1 MSDLQKTV
9 TIVLASLALIAIVYL
24 IMAYNDGSTNN
35 LNTMPHLRMPNIDL
49 PDINLPDID
58 LPNIKMPN
66 IEMPDLQVPKV
77 KMSIETFEDYEDFED
92 NEDKEYFEDY
102 EDKEDFI
109 NQQAP
114 SDSVSVGSGSMNRSN
129 RKQNVDASE
138 SIQYIEQP
146 QGLMKQSG
154 TGSQMNQL
162 PSECYPKDV
171 LSSADLLPRDAN
183 SLWAQVSPSGQGSLA
198 DQNFLTSGFHIGINT
213 VGQTLRNANRQL
225 RSEPLNPQ
233 VKVSPWQQTTIEPD
247 INRRPLEIEGNL

>member
-1 MSDLQKTV
+1 MSLHKIV
-9 TIVLASLALIAIVYL
+9 TIVLAVLALGAIIYL
-24 IMAYNDGSTNN
+24 IMSYNSGST
-35 LNTMPHLRMPNIDL
+35 MPTTSTT
-49 PDINLPDID
+49 
-58 LPNIKMPN
+58 
-66 IEMPDLQVPKV
+66 
-77 KMSIETFEDYEDFED
+77 KMSPMMMSMEHFENGSPAE
-92 NEDKEYFEDY
+92 
-102 EDKEDFI
+102 
-109 NQQAP
+109 A
-114 SDSVSVGSGSMNRSN
+114 SMVGSGPTPTYAMNN
-129 RKQNVDASE
+129 GQGVDASE
-138 SIQYIEQP
+138 SIELIEQP
-146 QGLMKQSG
+146 QGLMQTGG
-154 TGSQMNQL
+154 TGTQMNQL

>member
-9 TIVLASLALIAIVYL
+9 TIVLAVLALFAIGYL
-24 IMAYNDGSTNN
+24 IMSYNSGSTMPTHSNKMHPMMQP
-35 LNTMPHLRMPNIDL
+35 TMQNMMQPMMMGVEGFTDAPADL
-49 PDINLPDID
+49 
-58 LPNIKMPN
+58 
-66 IEMPDLQVPKV
+66 
-77 KMSIETFEDYEDFED
+77 
-92 NEDKEYFEDY
+92 
-102 EDKEDFI
+102 
-109 NQQAP
+109 
-114 SDSVSVGSGSMNRSN
+114 VSVGSGAMPNNNGQYSVN
-129 RKQNVDASE
+129 ASE
-138 SIQYIEQP
+138 SIDDIEQP
-146 QGLMKQSG
+146 QGLMQQGNG

>member
-1 MSDLQKTV
+1 MSNLKNIV
-9 TIVLASLALIAIVYL
+9 TIILAVLALVAVGYL
-24 IMAYNDGSTNN
+24 LMSYNSESPQMAS
-35 LNTMPHLRMPNIDL
+35 R
-49 PDINLPDID
+49 
-58 LPNIKMPN
+58 KMMHQPMMMAGV
-66 IEMPDLQVPKV
+66 E
-77 KMSIETFEDYEDFED
+77 SFG
-92 NEDKEYFEDY
+92 
-102 EDKEDFI
+102 
-109 NQQAP
+109 NQGAP
-114 SDSVSVGSGSMNRSN
+114 SDGTMSGSMPTVTQVVATPTTGS
-129 RKQNVDASE
+129 VGGSE
-138 SIQYIEQP
+138 GIGMDEQP
-146 QGLMKQSG
+146 MGFAQIGQDP
-154 TGSQMNQL
+154 SQMNQL